1 MHGWEYRRAVSFY
14 LLAKGHLA
22 GQGLKKIGVGAICH
36 GISRCVLVVMFLFR
50 SFFFL
55 GSNLLYNSP
64 GGPYGCY
71 EYSAKDTETR
81 LGMLISLLLFQGKGI

>member
-1 MHGWEYRRAVSFY
+1 MFF
-14 LLAKGHLA
+14 
-22 GQGLKKIGVGAICH
+22 
-36 GISRCVLVVMFLFR
+36 LVVMFCSVLF
-50 SFFFL
+50 FLL

-81 LGMLISLLLFQGKGI
+81 LAMLISLLLFQGKGI